1 MADVS
6 FHHEPKDLLTRSQFR
21 ALVSSSE
28 ERTEGERI
36 GLLYVRVTCSVLIS
50 RLSSPKGH
58 PSDIRENLN
67 DYCCH
72 VMQKVRRY
80 TEYSMTWHLLRAN
93 MKFDENL
100 VIFMQL

>member
-1 MADVS
+1 MNDKSGYNTVYGPWETNIKTDILS
-6 FHHEPKDLLTRSQFR
+6 
-21 ALVSSSE
+21 LV
-28 ERTEGERI
+28 
-36 GLLYVRVTCSVLIS
+36 
-50 RLSSPKGH
+50 P
-58 PSDIRENLN
+58 IRENLN

-80 TEYSMTWHLLRAN
+80 TEYSMTWHLSRAN

>member
-1 MADVS
+1 MADLEAPEDLS
-6 FHHEPKDLLTRSQFR
+6 HHSLVRYSESGSVFVPIQAP
-21 ALVSSSE
+21 AL
-28 ERTEGERI
+28 
-36 GLLYVRVTCSVLIS
+36 
-50 RLSSPKGH
+50 
-58 PSDIRENLN
+58 IRENLN

-80 TEYSMTWHLLRAN
+80 TEYSMTWHLSRAN

>member
-1 MADVS
+1 MI
-6 FHHEPKDLLTRSQFR
+6 TRGGIGSD
-21 ALVSSSE
+21 
-28 ERTEGERI
+28 GEKKVVQR
-36 GLLYVRVTCSVLIS
+36 
-50 RLSSPKGH
+50 
-58 PSDIRENLN
+58 IRENLN

-80 TEYSMTWHLLRAN
+80 TEYSMTWHLSRAN

>member
-1 MADVS
+1 M
-6 FHHEPKDLLTRSQFR
+6 
-21 ALVSSSE
+21 
-28 ERTEGERI
+28 
-36 GLLYVRVTCSVLIS
+36 
-50 RLSSPKGH
+50 LSSRVLEVVFYYLLILPCLICLVARANTE
-58 PSDIRENLN
+58 SNSAMIFIRENLN

-80 TEYSMTWHLLRAN
+80 TEYSMTWHLSRAN